1 MLVAMFASFLI
12 LVALK
17 DEFGIWSS
25 SSYFDFIFY
34 IMVVVHGNNSTLVY
48 SDPDLNIKEVKKVFS
63 KS

>member
-1 MLVAMFASFLI
+1 MFASFLI

-25 SSYFDFIFY
+25 SSYYDFIFY